1 VKLITP
7 YSLLLGLL
15 VTGPGLWAAFVD
27 PDVAVAPAVIHFI
40 LASLI
45 AGAGIAFVSALV
57 KTYAEGNER
66 KNRPTSDEDILDV
79 DEAPAATA
87 EDELLAS

>member
-1 VKLITP
+1 
-7 YSLLLGLL
+7 
-15 VTGPGLWAAFVD
+15 
-27 PDVAVAPAVIHFI
+27 
-40 LASLI
+40 
-45 AGAGIAFVSALV
+45 VSALV

-66 KNRPTSDEDILDV
+66 KNRPTSDEDILVV